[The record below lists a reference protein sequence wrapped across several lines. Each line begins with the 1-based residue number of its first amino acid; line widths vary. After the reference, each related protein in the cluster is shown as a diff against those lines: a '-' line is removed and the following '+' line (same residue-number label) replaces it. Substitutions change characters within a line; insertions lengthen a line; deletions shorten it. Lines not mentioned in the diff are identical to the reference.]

1 MNRRALPKARRYSPG
16 FTRIEALTL
25 SLAIAMLACL
35 QLPLRGDA
43 RRVSRASVCLN
54 GIRQLQ
60 LGWTLYAADHEGRI
74 VSTGEGASTPPS
86 GPDWS
91 AGRWLDFGPDPKNY
105 DPTHFPGRSP
115 LLAYA
120 GPDPLTYRC
129 PSDPARV
136 RGRLPNMAQ
145 PAPIPRT
152 RSRSVNGW
160 VGGPGWVASA
170 PWNYA
175 TSVDQLTD
183 PGPANTFTFVDERED
198 SMNDG
203 ALLIDMTGF
212 PGLHR
217 STANPSQNRIIDYP
231 AYWHRGGA
239 GIAFADGHVGV
250 QKWRDAR
257 TTPRPRPGSLLA
269 LNVASPNNVDVTWL
283 QTHSPRVPR

>member
-1 MNRRALPKARRYSPG
+1 MNRRAFPKSCRHAPG
-16 FTRIEALTL
+16 FTRVEALTL
-25 SLAIAMLACL
+25 SLAMAMLACL

-91 AGRWLDFGPDPKNY
+91 AGRWLDFTSDPKNY

-120 GPDPLTYRC
+120 GADPLTYRC

-136 RGRLPNMAQ
+136 RARLSGMTQ
-145 PAPIPRT
+145 FAPVP
-152 RSRSVNGW
+152 RSRSRSLNGW
-160 VGGPGWVASA
+160 VGGPGWVVSA

-175 TSVDQLTD
+175 ASVEQLTD

-198 SMNDG
+198 SINDG

-212 PGLHR
+212 PGLHHP
-217 STANPSQNRIIDYP
+217 TAIPSQNRIIDYP
-231 AYWHRGGA
+231 AYWHHGGA

-250 QKWRDAR
+250 RRWRDTR

-283 QTHSPRVPR
+283 QAHSPRLPR